1 MSEVLIGKIPEIPL
15 PPPSPSTSKKESP
28 SQEVA
33 PPKETAPKDNR
44 PKATFNL
51 SNIGKVMPTTVE
63 KPVANGTERTP
74 DRPILR
80 ETLDAAW
87 TEFAEKRK
95 HQIAEYQILRNGYEL
110 KGTQIHLTLANAFEE
125 PLLQGILTS
134 LIAFLRERLGNSSLM
149 VIGVLKETEVK
160 KGVYGNKGK
169 FEKMA
174 EENPVLNDLKE
185 RFGLDLD
192 S

>member
-1 MSEVLIGKIPEIPL
+1 MVSDVLMGTPEPAKPAANPTPAAPVPRPAKEV
-15 PPPSPSTSKKESP
+15 
-28 SQEVA
+28 
-33 PPKETAPKDNR
+33 APKDNR
-44 PKATFNL
+44 PKTTFNL
-51 SNIGKVMPTTVE
+51 SNIGKVTPTAVE
-63 KPVANGTERTP
+63 KPVVNGAERSP
-74 DRPILR
+74 DRPIDPSI
-80 ETLDAAW
+80 LDAAW
-87 TEFAEKRK
+87 NEFAEKRK

-110 KGTQIHLTLANAFEE
+110 KGTHIHLTLTNAFEE
-125 PLLQGILTS
+125 PLLQGIITS
-134 LIAFLRERLGNSSLM
+134 LITFLRERLGNSSLM
-149 VIGVLKETEVK
+149 VMGVLKESEVK